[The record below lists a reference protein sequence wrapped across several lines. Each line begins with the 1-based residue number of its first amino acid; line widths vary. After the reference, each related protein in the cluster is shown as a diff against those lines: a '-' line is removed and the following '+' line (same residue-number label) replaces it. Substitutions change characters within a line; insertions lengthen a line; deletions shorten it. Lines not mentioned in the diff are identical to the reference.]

1 MKKKTLSIQEC
12 IETKLP
18 VPWDSNI
25 PKRYKRNIIN
35 RELHRAKKIASSFS
49 KELLLIKRNYIAANY
64 PIMFIESV
72 IRTFRPKDNNVG
84 TEEYNIPLNLFE
96 VLKLVILFEIPFC
109 SKNETLS
116 NQFIKKF
123 HQFINN
129 TSDVKINC
137 LTRKMGTLFQ
147 LKDKSLHP

>member
-1 MKKKTLSIQEC
+1 
-12 IETKLP
+12 
-18 VPWDSNI
+18 
-25 PKRYKRNIIN
+25 
-35 RELHRAKKIASSFS
+35 
-49 KELLLIKRNYIAANY
+49 
-64 PIMFIESV
+64 MFIESV

-129 TSDVKINC
+129 TFDVKINC

-147 LKDKSLHP
+147 LKDKSLHPWCKIYEGICSCSESYFGEAIRNIETR